1 MRKKVDDNEPNP
13 IDRHVGARVRLRRKM
28 LKMSQESLGES
39 LGVTFQQVQKY
50 ERGANRIGASR
61 LWRTAQVLQV
71 PVGYF
76 FEGLAV
82 AEGAAHGFAED
93 DQTPLIYDFIASPEG
108 VALAS
113 AFGQIT
119 DPQVRRRV
127 LELVRALAAQTG
139 GKDED

>member
-1 MRKKVDDNEPNP
+1 
-13 IDRHVGARVRLRRKM
+13 M
-28 LKMSQESLGES
+28 LKMSQETLGDS
-39 LGVTFQQVQKY
+39 LGVTFQQIQKY

-61 LWRTAQVLQV
+61 LWRTAQVLEV

-76 FEGLAV
+76 FEGLTVGGKLA
-82 AEGAAHGFAED
+82 GGFAED
-93 DQTPLIYDFIASPEG
+93 DQTPLVYDFIASPEG

-127 LELVRALAAQTG
+127 LELVRALAAQDSEESEG
-139 GKDED
+139 